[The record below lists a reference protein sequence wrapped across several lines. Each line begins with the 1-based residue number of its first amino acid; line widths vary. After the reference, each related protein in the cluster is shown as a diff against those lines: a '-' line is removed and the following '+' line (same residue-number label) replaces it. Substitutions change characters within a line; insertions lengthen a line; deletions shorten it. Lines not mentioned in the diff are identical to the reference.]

1 MIGTQSINGTSCR
14 CRNLIREFDRGD
26 DALGGAS
33 RQTVG
38 ASTVCAKS
46 DASVTAVAVDT
57 RVVGSV
63 ARKLLAFDAQAD
75 LYFVHKRYRTG
86 N

>member
-1 MIGTQSINGTSCR
+1 MSCD
-14 CRNLIREFDRGD
+14 EFDRSD

-33 RQTVG
+33 RQAVR
-38 ASTVCAKS
+38 ASTVGAKS

-75 LYFVHKRYRTG
+75 LYFKRK
-86 N
+86 